1 LGTRIRNDYLLFHE
15 RKILSQLS
23 DLHHAKEERH
33 VHFLWSWTMELNSF
47 CINNVGSS
55 GCRPISAQLLLIM
68 QDLSGSTAFNHV
80 CFSALPRKYLD
91 PSVSSNTCIAAGLSC
106 VQRTLVLL
114 VRLRCMSLMILSCSS
129 ANVTVVVCTVIVL
142 IKLHS
147 HGIKAM
153 MLVPVHVVGQRG
165 VQSNFLLRDGRV
177 LISQKVCPCGIY
189 GWARFAE
196 VKWKIG
202 VQFSVDCVA
211 CMIEEEEVVEFD
223 CREFAWQ
230 RSGAYCSRR
239 SISITVYQVIPR
251 DSIRQRPAQA
261 TFDNTRAT
269 LKDDFEIHDCR
280 SFAGRLFSDSG
291 VIRPTPASSS
301 TSTESRRSRLYHGIT
316 FERLLGLGGEILIRE
331 DSARVVFVVEF
342 QSR

>member
-47 CINNVGSS
+47 CINNTVIDHARSQWKYSLQRTGV
-55 GCRPISAQLLLIM
+55 
-68 QDLSGSTAFNHV
+68 HV